1 MLALVLHASAPMAE
15 KSGMADA
22 QIAVVIA
29 AYNAE
34 ATLDRAVSS
43 ALAQPETA
51 EVCIVDDASS
61 DATVKRAAA
70 WGARD
75 ARVQNIANDANSGPA
90 ACRNTAIAATTA
102 PWIAVLDADDY
113 FLPGR
118 FHELIEAA
126 GNADFSADELIRT
139 TEGGLPAPP
148 TGIIAPTSLSFE
160 QFVLGNLGAL
170 KGPLELGYLKPIFRR
185 AFIEEHSLRYRPE
198 LRLGED
204 YEFYARALALGAR
217 FLVGGGAGYVSI
229 ERPGSL
235 SKDHSEND
243 LLRLRDCD
251 DDLRT
256 LRPYTKREQRALD
269 RHWTSVDC
277 RLQWRRLI
285 SAVKA
290 RRVKAAISTFHT
302 PDAALYLSARLGEQI
317 WLRGTAALG
326 FARD

>member
-1 MLALVLHASAPMAE
+1 MA
-15 KSGMADA
+15 GA

-34 ATLDRAVSS
+34 ATLDRAVAA

-51 EVCIVDDASS
+51 EVFIVDDCST
-61 DATVKRAAA
+61 DATAQMATA
-70 WGARD
+70 WALRD
-75 ARVQNIANDANSGPA
+75 ARVRALKNDANAGPGA
-90 ACRNTAIAATTA
+90 SRNAAIASAQA
-102 PWIAVLDADDY
+102 PWIAILDADDY
-113 FLPGR
+113 LLPGR
-118 FHELIEAA
+118 FAKLMAAA
-126 GNADFSADELIRT
+126 GEADFVADELLRVV
-139 TEGGLPAPP
+139 EGGVPA
-148 TGIIAPTSLSFE
+148 APAAEPAWSALTFE
-160 QFVLGNLGAL
+160 HFVLGNLGAL
-170 KGPLELGYLKPIFRR
+170 KGPLDLGFLKPVFRR
-185 AFIEEHSLRYRPE
+185 AFIETHGMRYRPE

-217 FLVGGGAGYVSI
+217 FLVGSAAGYVSV

-235 SKDHSEND
+235 SKEHSEDD

-251 DDLRT
+251 EGLRA
-256 LRPYTKREQRALD
+256 LKSYSAAEMRALD

-290 RRVKAAISTFHT
+290 RRLGAAMSTFHT
-302 PDAALYLSARLGEQI
+302 PDAALYLSARLGEQA

-326 FARD
+326 LAARR